1 MSERFGLD
9 QLADASARFGA
20 TPVDRSRFELW
31 HDERRFGRV
40 SVSRMSGH
48 SVGFT
53 GAPSSV
59 EESVDIAFIETGD
72 VEHEHAESGKWG
84 AVPGA
89 VVVAPSWVPR
99 RLRFPGEWSAVSVR
113 VNRTAVEAFA
123 PRLPDELGVFTER
136 STLDRAMHA
145 FVAEV
150 GRRERSLSSLERY
163 AIEQLLTEMTGSV
176 LLDRFGGGWSAGS
189 PTAVLRDRAIA
200 VIAQSRADPS
210 LNAEM
215 VAAAVQSS
223 LRRVQAAF
231 AEVDNSIS
239 AEIRRQRARL
249 ARSLLIDSRY
259 DVLSI
264 EQVAEQS
271 GFGTTMSLRRALTE
285 FYDIGPRELRITRGR
300 GD

>member
-1 MSERFGLD
+1 MTVRFGMSD
-9 QLADASARFGA
+9 LAEASARFGA
-20 TPVDRSRFELW
+20 APVDPSRFELW
-31 HDERRFGRV
+31 RDDEQYGQVGIARAGGT
-40 SVSRMSGH
+40 SVAFSG
-48 SVGFT
+48 VPPAT
-53 GAPSSV
+53 DEV
-59 EESVDIAFIETGD
+59 VDVAFIESG
-72 VEHEHAESGKWG
+72 ELQHGSHGAAEWTSAWS
-84 AVPGA
+84 A

-99 RLRFPGEWSAVSVR
+99 RLRFPGEWSAVMVR
-113 VNRTAVEAFA
+113 VSRTAVEAFA
-123 PRLPDELGVFTER
+123 PRLPDALGVFTDR
-136 STLDRAMHA
+136 TTLDRAVHA
-145 FVAEV
+145 FVAQV
-150 GRRERSLSSLERY
+150 GSDDRSPSALERY
-163 AIEQLLTEMTGSV
+163 AIEQLLTEMTGGM

-200 VIAQSRADPS
+200 VIAQSRADPA

-249 ARSLLIDSRY
+249 ARSLLIDARY

-271 GFGTTMSLRRALTE
+271 GFGTTMSLRRALND
-285 FYDIGPRELRITRGR
+285 FYSVGPRELRTSRGR
-300 GD
+300 SA